1 MKTSEFSCGTLSPT
15 VIRGAKD
22 VGGRRG
28 GGGERRREG
37 EREKGR
43 GEREGIRVMRV
54 FRNNSLSSFLMGS
67 VLHSQYWFLK

>member
-28 GGGERRREG
+28 GGEREGGKGRERREG
-37 EREKGR
+37 EREK
-43 GEREGIRVMRV
+43 V
-54 FRNNSLSSFLMGS
+54 F
-67 VLHSQYWFLK
+67 V